1 MMETLLI
8 DKLQEGIVVATLNR
22 PEKANALSIQLLRE
36 LNDFLSSVEN
46 DQTIRVVIFTGSDK
60 KVFCAGADLRERKE
74 MDEQEVRFAV
84 QKIKMTINRIA
95 ALKQPTVAAMNGTA
109 LGGGLE
115 LALAC
120 DIRVASLYGQYGLT
134 ETSLA
139 IIPGAGGTQ
148 RLSRLIGIG
157 KAKELIFTATK
168 IDGAEA
174 KAVGLVEHVEKQE
187 EVMKKAMKLAKLIAG
202 NGPIAVRQAKKAI
215 NLGVEVDL
223 NTSMT
228 IETNAY
234 EKTIVTADR
243 LEGLLAFDEKR
254 KPHFK
259 GK

>member
-1 MMETLLI
+1 MKTLLI
-8 DKLQEGIVVATLNR
+8 EKKDNGIVIATLNR
-22 PEKANALSIQLLRE
+22 PKKANALSLQLLRE
-36 LNDFLSSVEN
+36 LNDFLASLESDHTV
-46 DQTIRVVIFTGSDK
+46 RVIIFTGQDQ
-60 KVFCAGADLRERKE
+60 KVFCGGADLRERKE
-74 MDEQEVRFAV
+74 MNEQEVRFTV

-95 ALKQPTVAAMNGTA
+95 QLKQPTIAAMNGTA

-120 DIRVASLYGQYGLT
+120 DIRVGSVEGFYGLT

-168 IDGAEA
+168 ISGTAA
-174 KAVGLVEHVEKQE
+174 KEVGLVEHVVRQE
-187 EVMKKAMKLAKLIAG
+187 EVMVKALELANQIAE
-202 NGPIAVRQAKKAI
+202 NGPIAVREAKKAI
-215 NLGVEVDL
+215 NLGIDVDL
-223 NTSMT
+223 STSLT

-234 EKTIVTADR
+234 EHTILTQDR
-243 LEGLLAFDEKR
+243 KEGLLAFAEKR
-254 KPHFK
+254 KPNYK